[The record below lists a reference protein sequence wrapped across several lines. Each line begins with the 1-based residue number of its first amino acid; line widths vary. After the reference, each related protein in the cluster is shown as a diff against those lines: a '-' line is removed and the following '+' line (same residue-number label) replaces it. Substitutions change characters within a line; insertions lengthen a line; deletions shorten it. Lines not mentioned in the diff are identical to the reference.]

1 MAKQR
6 KQTTETKKKVEEKRK
21 EKARPPHFV
30 DEPFFKTPI
39 GELKKSPTFVPS
51 RSLKEQIE
59 LDRPS
64 RRKQRGGV
72 RRVKG

>member
-1 MAKQR
+1 MGKGKQ
-6 KQTTETKKKVEEKRK
+6 KEKPK
-21 EKARPPHFV
+21 EKARTPAFI
-30 DEPFFKTPI
+30 DAPFFKVPI
-39 GELKKSPTFVPS
+39 KDLKRSPTFVPG

>member
-6 KQTTETKKKVEEKRK
+6 KQTTETKKKAEERTK
-21 EKARPPHFV
+21 EKARTPAFI
-30 DEPFFKTPI
+30 DEPFFKVPI
-39 GELKKSPTFVPS
+39 KDLKQSPTFVPG

-64 RRKQRGGV
+64 RRKGLARV
-72 RRVKG
+72 RRAKG